1 MPLRGTG
8 SGKSTQVPQ
17 LLMYD
22 EYAGGLRIACTQPR
36 RLAATALAGRV
47 SMEMGV
53 KLGEEVGYQI
63 GGDKKIDQDK
73 KTRLAYMT
81 KGVLL
86 AKQVSDKDLN
96 EYACIM
102 ETDTLLPMLKKT
114 IRRRKD
120 LKVCL

>member
-1 MPLRGTG
+1 
-8 SGKSTQVPQ
+8 
-17 LLMYD
+17 
-22 EYAGGLRIACTQPR
+22 
-36 RLAATALAGRV
+36 
-47 SMEMGV
+47 MEMGV

-63 GGDKKIDQDK
+63 GDDKKIDQDK

>member
-1 MPLRGTG
+1 
-8 SGKSTQVPQ
+8 
-17 LLMYD
+17 MYD
-22 EYAGGLRIACTQPR
+22 EYASGLRIACTQPR

-53 KLGEEVGYQI
+53 NLGEEVGYQI

-73 KTRLAYMT
+73 KKTRLAYMT
-81 KGVLL
+81 EGVLL

-96 EYACIM
+96 EYACIIIDEAHERTM

-120 LKVCL
+120 LKVCSQTLLSLA